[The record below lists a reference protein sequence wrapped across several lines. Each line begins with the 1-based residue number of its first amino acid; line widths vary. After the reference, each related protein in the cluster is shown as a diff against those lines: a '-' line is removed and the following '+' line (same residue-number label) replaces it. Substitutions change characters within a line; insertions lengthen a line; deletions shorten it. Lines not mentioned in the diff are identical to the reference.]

1 MSANTAVYPVGYEA
15 DFVEKRS
22 RLTTFFRYL
31 LAIPLFIL
39 GFFYAIGAYLCVIA
53 AWFAI
58 VFTGRYPEGMYSFV
72 SKVVRWGGRVQSYVA
87 LAVDPYPPFDLDE
100 HPEYPVRVP
109 IGPPLE
115 SYSRVKTF
123 FRMLIGIPVILI
135 QYALGIV
142 ANIAG
147 LISWFWIVITGK
159 QNEGLHNAI
168 VLGMAYQAR
177 STAYFCLLTEDWPPF
192 SAEGGSA
199 LGPPSSGG
207 SLPPSPASETTA
219 TPPAPATTEPAK
231 PDPPKVEGLEG

>member
-1 MSANTAVYPVGYEA
+1 MSTMPPVPYPVGYEA

-31 LAIPLFIL
+31 LVIPLFIM
-39 GFFYAIGAYLCVIA
+39 GFFIAIAAYLCVLV

-58 VFTGRYPEGMYSFV
+58 LFTGRYPEGLYNFV
-72 SKVVRWGGRVQSYVA
+72 SRSVRFGGRVQSYLM

-100 HPEYPVRVP
+100 HPEYPARIP
-109 IGPPLE
+109 IGPRKE

-135 QYALGIV
+135 NYALGIV
-142 ANIAG
+142 ANVAH

-168 VLGMAYQAR
+168 KLGAAYQVR
-177 STAYFCLLTEDWPPF
+177 TTAYFALLTEDWPPF
-192 SAEGGSA
+192 SPEGGSA
-199 LGPPSSGG
+199 LGP
-207 SLPPSPASETTA
+207 A
-219 TPPAPATTEPAK
+219 ATT
-231 PDPPKVEGLEG
+231 